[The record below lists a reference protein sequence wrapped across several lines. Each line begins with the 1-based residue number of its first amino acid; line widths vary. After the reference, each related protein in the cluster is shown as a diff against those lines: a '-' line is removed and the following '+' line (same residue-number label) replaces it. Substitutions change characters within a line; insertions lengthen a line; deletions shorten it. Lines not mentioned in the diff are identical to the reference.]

1 MEQLINDYE
10 NGQLKEA
17 KDRAKRLKNWE
28 IRDGLRERLAYS
40 LNRATLTA
48 DWLKGR
54 DCWQA
59 ACDAE

>member
-17 KDRAKRLKNWE
+17 KDRAKRFKNWE